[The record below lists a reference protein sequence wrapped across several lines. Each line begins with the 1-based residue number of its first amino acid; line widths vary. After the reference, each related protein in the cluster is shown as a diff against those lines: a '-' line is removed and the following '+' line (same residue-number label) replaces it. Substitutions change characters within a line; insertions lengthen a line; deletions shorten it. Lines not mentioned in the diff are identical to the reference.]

1 MNTEFPTYNC
11 LYLKSKKFYLKENL
25 LYLVHNTFIRN
36 QKGGEG
42 GGKNQGL
49 LTNHCTGNCIK
60 L

>member
-1 MNTEFPTYNC
+1 MYEHRISHLQLFIF
-11 LYLKSKKFYLKENL
+11 KSKILFKRILVI
-25 LYLVHNTFIRN
+25 LVHNTFIRN

>member
-1 MNTEFPTYNC
+1 MNTKFPTYNC
-11 LYLKSKKFYLKENL
+11 LYLKNKILFKRILVI
-25 LYLVHNTFIRN
+25 LVHNTFIRN